1 MACTSSQSSKTDKSS
16 ISTPPGVLVTASY
29 DDSAQTY
36 FIKSDN
42 SNHDPPPTAT
52 ESRKCLI
59 TYLDEGGANFVF
71 TLQPISQQ
79 SPSTSPSRLDRKL
92 LRLPKNHAHVLPAD
106 AQLITLQHTFG
117 TLFPPHNLIQ
127 SSLIHLD
134 NPTITAL
141 NTHLQTLPP
150 TVRPSKR
157 CTDYLP
163 LPSRNSKEESTTTT
177 TALLITSMTPSSPS
191 EILVQLKPKWL
202 SPSLTAPAKALRC
215 RTCALRA
222 QRTAFKQKTASDEQ
236 EICPLALVHS
246 DESVRRKAFGALT
259 EDGELSRYLASDD
272 EAQGLLK
279 RLRDLQ
285 VQFDR
290 VGVLR
295 VSGEEVEGVCKAMT
309 LRDCTL
315 YVRKTAVVEGGGENA
330 GGGGGGSVIE
340 ARLGDLDLKLPA
352 RLEHWRSIERGLI
365 EGGWYMNE
373 EDEAV
378 HTLEKICVLSVNG
391 A

>member
-1 MACTSSQSSKTDKSS
+1 
-16 ISTPPGVLVTASY
+16 
-29 DDSAQTY
+29 
-36 FIKSDN
+36 
-42 SNHDPPPTAT
+42 
-52 ESRKCLI
+52 
-59 TYLDEGGANFVF
+59 
-71 TLQPISQQ
+71 
-79 SPSTSPSRLDRKL
+79 
-92 LRLPKNHAHVLPAD
+92 
-106 AQLITLQHTFG
+106 
-117 TLFPPHNLIQ
+117 
-127 SSLIHLD
+127 
-134 NPTITAL
+134 
-141 NTHLQTLPP
+141 
-150 TVRPSKR
+150 
-157 CTDYLP
+157 
-163 LPSRNSKEESTTTT
+163 
-177 TALLITSMTPSSPS
+177 
-191 EILVQLKPKWL
+191 
-202 SPSLTAPAKALRC
+202 
-215 RTCALRA
+215 
-222 QRTAFKQKTASDEQ
+222 
-236 EICPLALVHS
+236 
-246 DESVRRKAFGALT
+246 
-259 EDGELSRYLASDD
+259 LSRYLASDD